1 MKGAKKLSLFTTI
14 SFVRMNCSYIKT
26 KLQNN
31 FSKQKTKIFCKNEK
45 KQSNEIIFD
54 TTIKFLQ
61 KFRHKLRVCKII
73 TTTAHFSD

>member
-1 MKGAKKLSLFTTI
+1 MKFWKVKGAKKLSLFIT
-14 SFVRMNCSYIKT
+14 VRFEQIFFAKT
-26 KLQNN
+26 KE
-31 FSKQKTKIFCKNEK
+31 KQM
-45 KQSNEIIFD
+45 NEIIFD